1 MPFKDCLDFSIS
13 LYIAVEFPVCEYRPD
28 ILASISQFL
37 EINVISKTHPPLVK
51 ENDDVVTKIETTVI
65 CSVFSSIRLSL
76 QF

>member
-1 MPFKDCLDFSIS
+1 MPFKNCLDFSIS
-13 LYIAVEFPVCEYRPD
+13 LYITVEFPVCEYRPD
-28 ILASISQFL
+28 ILTAISQFL

-65 CSVFSSIRLSL
+65 CSVFSTIGLSL